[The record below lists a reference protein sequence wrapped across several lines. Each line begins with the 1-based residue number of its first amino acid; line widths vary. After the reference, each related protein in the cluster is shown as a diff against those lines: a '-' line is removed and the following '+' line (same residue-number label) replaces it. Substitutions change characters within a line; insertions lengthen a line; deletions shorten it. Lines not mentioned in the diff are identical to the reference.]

1 MMKLKKMKY
10 FYVIIETLQ
19 APGEFSHNSIRAR
32 PITGQGFP
40 ANMRVE
46 CSTSMRKKYPVGTK
60 IKIWAQKN
68 EQDTIL
74 ICILI
79 LVGITKC

>member
-32 PITGQGFP
+32 PITGQGI
-40 ANMRVE
+40 
-46 CSTSMRKKYPVGTK
+46 TSQYEG
-60 IKIWAQKN
+60 
-68 EQDTIL
+68 
-74 ICILI
+74 
-79 LVGITKC
+79 